1 MSDISIEGSAAK
13 PYRENPPTHF
23 VEVHWGGGKAVKWNF
38 AQYLY
43 AGPLTAVPNSPAGV
57 LSMWVKF
64 YPEALN
70 ESGQTTIFG
79 SGWHE
84 LLLAVTGGVATAISP
99 GVNKVSSL
107 QFEFDDAA
115 TFDTENRYAFMLDGE
130 IALSTT
136 GRWYHIYAEWDT
148 GAGSFVLK
156 VNGRS
161 AASLIAT
168 GEPFGAGGPP
178 FDVAW
183 AATVDNSGDPNVN
196 QFFQNFG
203 SFEPPV
209 RHSLAEFWLDVK
221 RPAGDPDAPPSGTPA
236 PGVDKF
242 VDTATGKPKSLGTNG
257 EIPTGR
263 TPAFYFRR
271 SGAPETFVINRGY
284 GGDFTFA
291 RLASDF
297 TSSDIANPALDPPLH
312 EPEEPHFTPIP
323 APPLAAAA

>member
-1 MSDISIEGSAAK
+1 MIGEGSVAR

-43 AGPLTAVPNSPAGV
+43 AGPLTAVPNSPAGA

-64 YPEALN
+64 YPEALL
-70 ESGQTTIFG
+70 ESGQTSIFG
-79 SGWHE
+79 SGWHHLVLGVE
-84 LLLAVTGGVATAISP
+84 GGITTPISM
-99 GVNKVSSL
+99 GVNQRSSM

-115 TFDTENRYAFMLDGE
+115 TFDAENRYAFMLDGE
-130 IALSTT
+130 TALSTT
-136 GRWYHIYAEWDT
+136 GRWYHVYAEWDT

-156 VNGRS
+156 VNGRP
-161 AASLIAT
+161 AASLVAT
-168 GEPFGAGGPP
+168 GEPFGAGGFP

-183 AATVDNSGDPNVN
+183 GAELDNAESPNVT

-209 RHSLAEFWLDVK
+209 RHSFAEFWLDVK
-221 RPAGDPDAPPSGTPA
+221 RPAGDPEAGPA
-236 PGVDKF
+236 SWPGVDKF
-242 VDTATGKPKSLGTNG
+242 VDTATGKPKPLGTSG
-257 EIPTGR
+257 EIPTGKK
-263 TPAFYFRR
+263 PAFYFRR
-271 SGAPETFVINRGY
+271 SGKPESFVVNRGY
-284 GGDFTFA
+284 GGAFTFA
-291 RLASDF
+291 RLDPDF
-297 TSSDIANPALDPPLH
+297 VSSDIANPATDPPLH

>member
-1 MSDISIEGSAAK
+1 MSDISTEGSAAK

-64 YPEALN
+64 YPEALL

-84 LLLAVTGGVATAISP
+84 LLLAVTGGVATPISP
-99 GVNKVSSL
+99 GVNQASSL

-115 TFDTENRYAFMLDGE
+115 EPDASKYAFMLDGE

-136 GRWYHIYAEWDT
+136 GRWFHIYAEWDT

-168 GEPFGAGGPP
+168 GEPFGASGFP
-178 FDVAW
+178 FNVAW
-183 AATVDNSGDPNVN
+183 AATLDNAGNPNVN

-221 RPAGDPDAPPSGTPA
+221 RPAGDPDAPTGGF

-242 VDTATGKPKSLGTNG
+242 VDTATGKPKPLGVNG
-257 EIPTGR
+257 ETPTGKK
-263 TPAFYFRR
+263 PAFYFRR

-284 GGDFTFA
+284 AGAFTFA
-291 RLASDF
+291 RLDADF
-297 TSSDIANPALDPPLH
+297 ISADIPNPALDPPLH